1 MYAEDE
7 RNLFEDEHPLPVRRE
22 TGPLLF
28 LSLFLLLL
36 AFFILLNSISSLRE
50 TKSRDVLSSVAAT
63 FQTSADPDQNAEV
76 LISTL
81 GAVPD
86 PEKVLDEVERL
97 WLSEIPFVKVD
108 RFSAGLQI
116 MVELPVFQLFV
127 GAEPMIRGDRGDLI
141 AATAH
146 VLSARMPGQ
155 VVEMQAILFVE
166 DLGAVVQASDGLS
179 TGAAARSVL
188 PPQQT
193 PAQQTPAQ
201 QTPAGGVAVDLADPG
216 ALIVESPAATDAEDD
231 AALAFQRVGS
241 LAEALIA
248 GGAPKGNLEIGIQVG
263 NPSKVRFRFYIRDE
277 DRAFMTFAKSPDA
290 SAATPAADP
299 DPIFPGEGA
308 Q

>member
-63 FQTSADPDQNAEV
+63 FQTAADPDQNAEV

-166 DLGAVVQASDGLS
+166 DLAPVAVASDGMA
-179 TGAAARSVL
+179 TGAAARFVL
-188 PPQQT
+188 PPQPT
-193 PAQQTPAQ
+193 
-201 QTPAGGVAVDLADPG
+201 AGGGVTVDLADPG
-216 ALIVESPAATDAEDD
+216 ALIVDNSESPDTGDG

-263 NPSKVRFRFYIRDE
+263 NPSKVRFRFFIRDE
-277 DRAFMTFAKSPDA
+277 DRAFMTFTKAP
-290 SAATPAADP
+290 AAPNAAAADP
-299 DPIFPGEGA
+299 DPIFPGEG
-308 Q
+308 QQ

>member
-1 MYAEDE
+1 M
-7 RNLFEDEHPLPVRRE
+7 
-22 TGPLLF
+22 LF

-63 FQTSADPDQNAEV
+63 FQTAADPDQNAEV

-108 RFSAGLQI
+108 RFSTGLQI

-166 DLGAVVQASDGLS
+166 NLAPVTMVSDGIS

-193 PAQQTPAQ
+193 PG
-201 QTPAGGVAVDLADPG
+201 GGVAVDLADPG
-216 ALIVESPAATDAEDD
+216 ALIVESPAATNAEND

-248 GGAPKGNLEIGIQVG
+248 GGAPKANLEIGIQIG
-263 NPSKVRFRFYIRDE
+263 NPSKVRFRFFIRDE
-277 DRAFMTFAKSPDA
+277 DRAFMTFAKSSDA
-290 SAATPAADP
+290 TATAPVADP
-299 DPIFPGEGA
+299 DPIFPGEGR